1 MMHPG
6 SCGPC
11 SECAGAAVEAG
22 WGGARGVTQ
31 EQSPTGIVVFYELH
45 TLSRIRKS
53 GGAVGRLLISDGKG
67 TLHEYLW
74 DRETSFGTLWVV
86 LRSAG
91 DLRWIEIAPKWREWD
106 EGQAP

>member
-11 SECAGAAVEAG
+11 SERAGAGVEAG
-22 WGGARGVTQ
+22 GGVRGAGTQ

-45 TLSRIRKS
+45 TLGRVRKS
-53 GGAVGRLLISDGKG
+53 DGAVGRLLISEGKG

-74 DRETSFGTLWVV
+74 DRET
-86 LRSAG
+86 
-91 DLRWIEIAPKWREWD
+91 
-106 EGQAP
+106 